1 MTDRIYLDHHST
13 TPCDRRVAEVMQTML
28 VDEFGNASSQHLFGQ
43 AAAAAVATATG
54 ELATALSVS
63 PSELLFTSGATES
76 NTLALHGVCRHPR
89 QRRRKIITAATEHPA
104 VLDPLARLAQ
114 EGFEVVLVPPY
125 PNSHPQVG
133 QVDMDVLLDAID
145 DQTAL
150 VSLMWANNE
159 IGTLQPLQ
167 QVAERCHQVGALL
180 HSDATQAIGRVPVQ
194 LDQVDVDLLSG
205 SAHKFY
211 GPKGVGL
218 LYVRQTGRRVRLR
231 PMIEGGGQQQG
242 LRSGTLNVPGIVAM
256 GRALTISLAEQDSDT
271 ARIRGLRDRLWDN
284 LSTSIDGLQRN
295 GPPLDAVTAADCSA
309 RLAGNLNVLF
319 PGVEGEALMAATPSV
334 ACSSGSACNSVNPE
348 PSHVLLAIGR
358 SEAEARSSL
367 RFGVGRFNTQ
377 QEIDTAA
384 DRLIAAYR
392 RLRTMLA

>member
-13 TPCDRRVAEVMQTML
+13 TPCDRRVAEVMQRML

-43 AAAAAVATATG
+43 AAAAAVVESTDEMAA
-54 ELATALSVS
+54 ALEVL

-76 NTLALHGVCRHPR
+76 NTLALYGVCRHPR
-89 QRRRKIITAATEHPA
+89 QRRRKIVTAATEHPA

-114 EGFEVVLVPPY
+114 EGFEVVHVPPY
-125 PNSHPQVG
+125 PHSHPLVG
-133 QVDMDVLLDAID
+133 QVDMEALLEAID

-180 HSDATQAIGRVPVQ
+180 HCDATQAIGRVPVS
-194 LDQVDVDLLSG
+194 LAKVDVDLLSG

-211 GPKGVGL
+211 GPKGVGM

-256 GRALTISLAEQDSDT
+256 GRALSIAMAQLDSDT
-271 ARIRGLRDRLWDN
+271 DRIGGLRDRLWN
-284 LSTSIDGLQRN
+284 KLATGVDGLQRN
-295 GPPLDAVTAADCSA
+295 GPAFEAG

-319 PGVEGEALMAATPSV
+319 PGVEGEALMAAVPSV

-367 RFGVGRFNTQ
+367 RFGIGRFNTE

-384 DRLIAAYR
+384 ERLIAAYR
-392 RLRTMLA
+392 HLRTMLA